1 MLFDDVC
8 MRMTVSG
15 DGAPRNRRVLGCG
28 HPYSGAMRWEGLFAD
43 LEGQLAAEERRELDD
58 EVAERTRRER
68 ALVTLADRLA
78 GAVGSTVRLGLGA
91 GLHVQGDIADLGD
104 GWVLLRDPA
113 TGREHLVPTAAVV
126 TVSALG
132 ARVET
137 ARAARRFGLGYALR
151 ALSRDRATVAISLSG
166 VGASAGAG
174 VSAGP
179 GAGPGSGVGF
189 GWSAAG
195 GSVLVGT
202 IDAVRAD
209 HLDLA
214 EHPEGV
220 PRRRGNVTAM
230 TTVPFQALVLVE
242 SRR

>member
-1 MLFDDVC
+1 MQTS
-8 MRMTVSG
+8 RGSWRRRNGANSTTRWPNAPAVSG
-15 DGAPRNRRVLGCG
+15 RSSRWRTAWRAPWGRRCGWGSVPGCTC
-28 HPYSGAMRWEGLFAD
+28 R
-43 LEGQLAAEERRELDD
+43 
-58 EVAERTRRER
+58 
-68 ALVTLADRLA
+68 VTLLT
-78 GAVGSTVRLGLGA
+78 S
-91 GLHVQGDIADLGD
+91 
-104 GWVLLRDPA
+104 A

-202 IDAVRAD
+202 IDAVGAD